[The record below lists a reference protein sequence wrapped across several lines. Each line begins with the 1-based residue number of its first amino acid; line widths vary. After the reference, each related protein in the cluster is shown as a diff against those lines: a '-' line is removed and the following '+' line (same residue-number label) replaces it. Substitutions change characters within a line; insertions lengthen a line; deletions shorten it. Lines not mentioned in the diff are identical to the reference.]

1 MSKRSTS
8 NTTAPTTATTTT
20 ATTATTTTTAP
31 TTTTTATTAPTTTTT
46 ATTAPTT
53 TTTATTAPTTTT
65 TATTTPTTATTTA
78 PTTTTTTAATTA
90 TTTTAPTTTDVHLF
104 ESENE
109 YNELQSELT
118 KLQEQVSLCK
128 NRLKKF
134 YKLTCKEVT
143 KASKNKKNSSKR
155 SPTGFDK
162 PCDVPLSLK
171 TLLNIN
177 DGEQVAR
184 PIITKKIYEYIDSN
198 NLRDTADKR
207 VLRVND
213 NLAKALN
220 LTSQEVKVIN
230 ASTSPKDKSGLNFYN
245 IQKYIKKMYTYV
257 SATTTTT
264 TATKSVKASKSA

>member
-1 MSKRSTS
+1 MSKKSTS
-8 NTTAPTTATTTT
+8 NTSNTSKTTTTLAPVLTTTITTLAPVTTTTTLAPVTTTT
-20 ATTATTTTTAP
+20 ASNLTV
-31 TTTTTATTAPTTTTT
+31 
-46 ATTAPTT
+46 
-53 TTTATTAPTTTT
+53 
-65 TATTTPTTATTTA
+65 
-78 PTTTTTTAATTA
+78 
-90 TTTTAPTTTDVHLF
+90 DEQVSNVHVF

-134 YKLTCKEVT
+134 YKLTCKEVN
-143 KASKNKKNSSKR
+143 KATKNKKNSSKR

-177 DGEQVAR
+177 DEEQVAR
-184 PIITKKIYEYIDSN
+184 PVITKKIYEYIDSN
-198 NLRDTADKR
+198 NLRDSTDKR

-230 ASTSPKDKSGLNFYN
+230 TSTSPKDKSGLNFYN
-245 IQKYIKKMYTYV
+245 IQKYIKKMYVPTTTTPTPTPTPTPTIT
-257 SATTTTT
+257 TTTTT
-264 TATKSVKASKSA
+264 TAPTKSVKVSKSG